1 LYVQQTVQISQAE
14 YMGFLSMQNRLDEL
28 EFLNL
33 SLKARLDQLLKLV
46 YGAKSERHIGQADI
60 SQ

>member
-1 LYVQQTVQISQAE
+1 
-14 YMGFLSMQNRLDEL
+14 MQNRLDEL
-28 EFLNL
+28 EFSNL

-46 YGAKSERHIGQADI
+46 YGAKSEKHTGQADM